1 MAPPRFSPPKE
12 KIDIIKYLTS
22 KGSPFA
28 EYRDILFFAAMIGWH
43 KSRRIPLQL
52 KGEAIRW
59 DVMTNR
65 HGTEYITDMIAVADA
80 PDDPS
85 ILATARQDERVQ
97 LLEEYAHGG
106 LQVLEEMMSAAGA
119 ISLETL
125 FINAI
130 QEALAGNG
138 NEGPLDLADEILNL

>member
-1 MAPPRFSPPKE
+1 
-12 KIDIIKYLTS
+12 
-22 KGSPFA
+22 
-28 EYRDILFFAAMIGWH
+28 
-43 KSRRIPLQL
+43 
-52 KGEAIRW
+52 
-59 DVMTNR
+59 MTNR